1 MKILQPETA
10 AALLLPKDSRAE
22 PKIDCMLAFVLPP
35 TIRREKAVAGYQ
47 ARSTPASVRLRPSE
61 VRTRVLNAAYNG
73 VLQVGFRA
81 VTIESVSAE
90 TGIAKTSIYRRWPN
104 KASMVMDAFALRIS
118 PTIGYPHS
126 EDPTESI
133 PLQMLALARVF
144 RGPAGTNDQG

>member
-1 MKILQPETA
+1 MKILQRETA
-10 AALLLPKDSRAE
+10 AALLLPTDSRAE
-22 PKIDCMLAFVLPP
+22 PKIDRMLAFVLPP

-104 KASMVMDAFALRIS
+104 KASVPMDAFAHRVT
-118 PTIGYPHS
+118 PTIAYPHS
-126 EDPTESI
+126 EDPTPRI
-133 PLQMLALARVF
+133 AR
-144 RGPAGTNDQG
+144 